1 MSSVAN
7 TWIPPVYKPT
17 SVILFVLTSIFVH
30 TLLVGIAYR
39 SGAFTSDIIES
50 IPARTISVLLVEPT
64 PVEPIIP
71 VQQPI
76 IEEVKKK
83 VVTQA
88 PVAKKVAQKTIQK
101 TKEKPKPV
109 KKEPVRTKQQ
119 PIASP
124 LPTPVK
130 KPIVFSTPQPSYQPK
145 PRYPSIAKRRGIE
158 GIVIF
163 EISVANNGHVN
174 NAFIIQSSGSS
185 VLDKS
190 ALKAIKTWRFPASKF
205 NSLSNFKQKIE
216 FRLNQY

>member
-1 MSSVAN
+1 MSSAAN

-17 SVILFVLTSIFVH
+17 SVILFVLTSILVH

-39 SGAFTSDIIES
+39 SGAFITDDIES
-50 IPARTISVLLVEPT
+50 IPAKTISVLLVEPT
-64 PVEPIIP
+64 PVEPITP

-88 PVAKKVAQKTIQK
+88 PVAKKVTQKTIQK
-101 TKEKPKPV
+101 TKKKPKPV
-109 KKEPVRTKQQ
+109 KKEPVITKQQ

-205 NSLSNFKQKIE
+205 NSLSTFKQKIE

>member
-1 MSSVAN
+1 MSSAAN
-7 TWIPPVYKPT
+7 TWIPPAYKPT
-17 SVILFVLTSIFVH
+17 SVILFVLTSILVH
-30 TLLVGIAYR
+30 TLLAGIAFR
-39 SGAFTSDIIES
+39 SGAFTSDNIES
-50 IPARTISVLLVEPT
+50 IPTKTINVLLTEPT
-64 PVEPIIP
+64 PVKPITPI
-71 VQQPI
+71 QQPI

-83 VVTQA
+83 IVTQA
-88 PVAKKVAQKTIQK
+88 PAPKKVAQKTVQK
-101 TKEKPKPV
+101 AKKKPKPV
-109 KKEPVRTKQQ
+109 KKEAVVTEQK

-130 KPIVFSTPQPSYQPK
+130 KPIVFSSPQPSYQPK
-145 PRYPSIAKRRGIE
+145 PIYPGLARRRGIE

-163 EISVANNGHVN
+163 EISVANNGHIN

-185 VLDKS
+185 ALDKA